1 MDNTLKRLFEIWH
14 SDYMDAL
21 PSAIKD
27 RGYQFADNVKRDI
40 LITGFNPSFRDGDS
54 QGIIHGPAANLWKDE
69 KWDNYVGPMK
79 KMIVDDSVDLREKTD
94 YLDIFYFREQEQSFL
109 REKILCKPEG
119 IRFVVDQLNLTMH
132 IIENIVMPKLI
143 VVKNKESWAYFGK
156 LYEEKGWVWMGYQFQ
171 HIQNMACGEL
181 CRITGLIDSQE
192 RIAPEIK
199 ETGLCGTFVLFTKH
213 INQFTPA
220 EERPKPALLKTIL
233 DWYDAEKAVRS
244 FSL

>member
-27 RGYQFADNVKRDI
+27 RGYSFADNVKRDI

-69 KWDNYVGPMK
+69 KWDNYVGPIK

-156 LYEEKGWVWMGYQFQ
+156 L
-171 HIQNMACGEL
+171 
-181 CRITGLIDSQE
+181 
-192 RIAPEIK
+192 
-199 ETGLCGTFVLFTKH
+199 
-213 INQFTPA
+213 
-220 EERPKPALLKTIL
+220 
-233 DWYDAEKAVRS
+233 
-244 FSL
+244 

>member
-1 MDNTLKRLFEIWH
+1 MKEKTVQNLVTQLMILAQLLPKDSTLEPLALAAHEAEDVYETEYTRDFVGNT
-14 SDYMDAL
+14 
-21 PSAIKD
+21 
-27 RGYQFADNVKRDI
+27 
-40 LITGFNPSFRDGDS
+40 
-54 QGIIHGPAANLWKDE
+54 
-69 KWDNYVGPMK
+69 
-79 KMIVDDSVDLREKTD
+79 KTD

-156 LYEEKGWVWMGYQFQ
+156 LYEEKGWVWMGYRFQ

-213 INQFTPA
+213 INQFTTA

-244 FSL
+244 FSI